1 MSRLLTVLTLL
12 STVGFA
18 RESVAACYTI
28 YKNDV
33 AIYQS
38 TVAPVDMAL
47 PLSQSVPAKFGAG
60 TSMIFN
66 DLSNACLP
74 IEAKLSGSPT
84 GVSKRQ
90 VTSRSNRKIPT
101 QVDAVQSSGVSPLDA
116 SIFEDMPESS
126 GGSSSSGGGSFNPGP
141 ILTGP
146 RGGQYYINSHSHKT
160 YVSSGGSGR
169 GGRR

>member
-12 STVGFA
+12 STIGFA
-18 RESVAACYTI
+18 RESAGACYTI

-84 GVSKRQ
+84 GASERH
-90 VTSRSNRKIPT
+90 VTSRSNHEIST
-101 QVDAVQSSGVSPLDA
+101 QVDTLRSSGISPLDA
-116 SIFEDMPESS
+116 SIFADMPEYS
-126 GGSSSSGGGSFNPGP
+126 GGSSSSSGGSFNPGP

-146 RGGQYYINSHSHKT
+146 RGGQYYINSNGNKT